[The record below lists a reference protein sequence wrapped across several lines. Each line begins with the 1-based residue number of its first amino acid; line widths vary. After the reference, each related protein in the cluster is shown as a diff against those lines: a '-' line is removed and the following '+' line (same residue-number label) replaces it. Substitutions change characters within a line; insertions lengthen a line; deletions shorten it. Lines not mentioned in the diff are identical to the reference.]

1 VSCVARPQLL
11 LIPSYTELEW
21 AIRPE
26 LERWAEVATFDPP
39 GVGREPLPEGI
50 TLDAEM
56 PEPERSKMVRLWR
69 AAAVDLGLRI
79 VDDRGWERFFVAAD
93 SWGTPTGVQLVARR
107 PEAVQ
112 GFAIGH
118 AALSHSFEGDRAP
131 SNRAVFDAMASL
143 LRTDSEAFIR
153 YGISQMT
160 QGGIDEDL
168 AERMTERFPDTD
180 LVVAV
185 WESMGSDSEPI
196 GDDLAAISAPLLFGK
211 HEGCLGRT
219 NEGFEDIVAA
229 FPQAR
234 TVICPEA
241 CQASPTFA
249 AALREFCE
257 SGPA

>member
-1 VSCVARPQLL
+1 VARPHLL
-11 LIPSYTELEW
+11 LVPSYTELEW
-21 AIRPE
+21 AIRSE
-26 LERWAEVATFDPP
+26 LEEWAEVASFDPP
-39 GVGREPLPEGI
+39 GVGHEPLPDGVA
-50 TLDAEM
+50 LHADM
-56 PEPERSKMVRLWR
+56 PEPERREMLHLWR
-69 AAAVDLGLRI
+69 AATVDLGLRR
-79 VDDRGWERFFVAAD
+79 VDERGWERFFVAAD
-93 SWGTPTGVQLVARR
+93 SFGTPTGMQLVARR

-118 AALSHSFEGDRAP
+118 AALSNSFDGDRAP
-131 SNRAVFDAMASL
+131 SNRAVYEAMASL

-160 QGGIDEDL
+160 QGSIDEEL
-168 AERMTERFPDTD
+168 AEQMTERFPDTD

-185 WESMGSDSEPI
+185 WESMGSDPEPI
-196 GDDLAAISAPLLFGK
+196 GDELAAISAPLLLGK
-211 HEGCLGRT
+211 HQGCLGRT
-219 NEGFEDIVAA
+219 DEGFEDIVAA

-257 SGPA
+257 SA